1 MYFVVLCC
9 DKASSPSSNELS
21 IAMGSTPK
29 VQPIAMK
36 FAERKHLMPSNN
48 KFARPQNPH
57 LRLSKLRFFGLRSA
71 AIKRGQRLLADY
83 AERER

>member
-1 MYFVVLCC
+1 MRLNKVYFVVLCC

-36 FAERKHLMPSNN
+36 FAEREASNA
-48 KFARPQNPH
+48 F
-57 LRLSKLRFFGLRSA
+57 
-71 AIKRGQRLLADY
+71 
-83 AERER
+83 